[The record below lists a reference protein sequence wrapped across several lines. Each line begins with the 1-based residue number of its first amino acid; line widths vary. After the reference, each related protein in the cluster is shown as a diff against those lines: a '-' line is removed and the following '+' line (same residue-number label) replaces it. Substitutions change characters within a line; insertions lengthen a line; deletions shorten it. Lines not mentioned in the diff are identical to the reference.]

1 MKRVLPFLPIVV
13 MVALG
18 ILFAG
23 YGLHHDPQV
32 QPAALVGKPLPSMP
46 LPPIAGG
53 QPQSIGAAVKGPK
66 LVNVFASWCAPCI
79 QEAPQ
84 LMQLK
89 NQGVPV
95 IGVAYKDKP
104 GDTLAFLDRR
114 GNPFQAILVDQ
125 KGDAGVEF
133 GISGVPE
140 TFLVDGSGKIVAKY
154 TGAMSDVDAANVA
167 RRFKTLQ

>member
-1 MKRVLPFLPIVV
+1 MKRILPFIPIVV
-13 MVALG
+13 IVGLG
-18 ILFAG
+18 FLFAG

-32 QPAALVGKPLPSMP
+32 QPAALLGKQVPAIS

-53 QPQSIGAAVKGPK
+53 QAQSIRSTVKGPV

-89 NQGVPV
+89 NTGIPV
-95 IGVAYKDKP
+95 IGVAYKDVP
-104 GDTLAFLDRR
+104 GDTLAFLDKR
-114 GNPFQAILVDQ
+114 GNPFKAILVDRR
-125 KGDAGVEF
+125 GDAGVEF

-140 TFLVDGSGKIVAKY
+140 TFLVDGDGKIIAKY

-167 RRFKTLQ
+167 KRFRSLR